1 MDFFSKLKNCIEEF
15 FLYIDNFFQEYFF
28 CSKHAKPEDFE
39 ASIILEN
46 DFIKTTNKQ
55 EDEIEDTFEI
65 LSKSDIN

>member
-15 FLYIDNFFQEYFF
+15 FLYIDHFFQEYFF

-55 EDEIEDTFEI
+55 ED
-65 LSKSDIN
+65 

>member
-15 FLYIDNFFQEYFF
+15 FLYIDNFFQEHFF

-46 DFIKTTNKQ
+46 DFIKMSKPTN
-55 EDEIEDTFEI
+55 EPEDTFEI
-65 LSKSDIN
+65 LSKADIN

>member
-15 FLYIDNFFQEYFF
+15 FLYIDHFFQEYFF

-55 EDEIEDTFEI
+55 EDEIDDTFEI
-65 LSKSDIN
+65 LSRSDIN